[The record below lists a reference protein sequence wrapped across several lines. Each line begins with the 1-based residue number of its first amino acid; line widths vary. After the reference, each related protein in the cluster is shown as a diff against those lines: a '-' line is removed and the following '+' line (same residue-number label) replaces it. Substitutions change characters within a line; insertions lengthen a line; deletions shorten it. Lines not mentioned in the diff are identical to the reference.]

1 MLINENLI
9 DMNLEAETKE
19 DVITKL
25 AEMAYKEGRINDV
38 DAYVRA
44 VLKREEEYSTSV
56 GFGVAIPH
64 GKTDAVNEP
73 FLGFAKTKDVE
84 WAAPDGKPVDLVFII
99 GVPEAQAGDEHL
111 RILAK
116 LSRKL
121 MKEEFRQLLRKA
133 NSKED
138 ILAAVQEAVN

>member
-1 MLINENLI
+1 
-9 DMNLEAETKE
+9 
-19 DVITKL
+19 
-25 AEMAYKEGRINDV
+25 
-38 DAYVRA
+38 
-44 VLKREEEYSTSV
+44 V

>member
-38 DAYVRA
+38 DAYVQA